1 MTMKALLEE
10 LSRHHFPNPPATPD
24 EIGEFEQRVGWR
36 MDSDLRAFYLHCNG
50 ARLFD
55 QPDSPYRILPLDKI
69 IRARVAM
76 RGEDSDE
83 WGPASWYVL
92 CDLHDNDRILVDVG
106 RMLNDRHPIIDG
118 WNEGFPDPE
127 DCKQIAGSF
136 SEFLAAALCS
146 GGRKFWLKQSD
157 A

>member
-1 MTMKALLEE
+1 MRLLEK
-10 LSRHHFPNPPATPD
+10 LSRHHFPNPPATLA
-24 EIGEFEQRVGWR
+24 EIVEFEQRVGWR

-50 ARLFD
+50 AKLFE

-92 CDLHDNDRILVDVG
+92 CDLHDNDRILVNVD
-106 RMLNDRHPIIDG
+106 RTLNARHPIIDG
-118 WNEGFPDPE
+118 WNEGFSHPE

-136 SEFLAAALCS
+136 SEFLEAALSS
-146 GGRKFWLKQSD
+146 GGRKFWLKQGGS
-157 A
+157 